1 MNGYITNIEK
11 DTLENTNFRKVIFTA
26 KGMQLVLMSLKP
38 NEEIGE
44 EVHSDVDQFFRIE
57 QGTGK
62 VVLDDEEFEVT
73 DGFVF
78 VVRAGAKHN
87 VINISSD
94 VELKLYTIYTPPEH
108 IDQVIH
114 QTKEDAMNDV
124 NDVFDGK
131 ITL

>member
-11 DTLENTNFRKVIFTA
+11 DTLENTNFRKVLFTA

-87 VINISSD
+87 VINISPD
-94 VELKLYTIYTPPEH
+94 VDLKLYTIYTPPEH

>member
-11 DTLENTNFRKVIFTA
+11 DTLENTNFRKVLFTA

-44 EVHSDVDQFFRIE
+44 EVHFDVDQFFRIE

>member
-11 DTLENTNFRKVIFTA
+11 DTLENTNFRKVLFTA

>member
-11 DTLENTNFRKVIFTA
+11 DTLENTNFRKVLFTA

-114 QTKEDAMNDV
+114 QTKEDAMNDTA
-124 NDVFDGK
+124 DVFDGK